1 MASLRKNLFY
11 NFLLSGSQVL
21 LPLITIPYISRVL
34 DPEGVG
40 RVSFIDSFTYYFI
53 TIAEFGIMVYGMRE
67 VARQKKDPDALK
79 RLLGELL
86 SLHLLS
92 SIFAMIL
99 YAFSV
104 WLIWYEIQDI
114 RLLLFSFSF
123 LLVNSFACEWY
134 FLGLERFRYITI
146 RSLLTR
152 ILGILSIFLLVN
164 GPDDY
169 YVYYGIIAGVAILN
183 SLWNNIILFR
193 EHPVSFRSTNWR
205 KHVPFISITYLI
217 SLVYSIPLLLDNV
230 LLGLSTRS
238 VAVVGFYAF
247 AMKMV
252 KTAGLLLTDALLV
265 FFPRVVT
272 YLKERDYARLQATIT
287 RSVQLIIFF
296 AVPVCT
302 GLFLLSNE
310 LVRIFLGEA
319 FMPAALDL
327 RILAFFPFIRAY
339 NLFLSKQILIPYD
352 KEKLFLKSLVTGSA
366 VFVVLTL
373 ILSAE
378 YADKGA
384 CIAILVAEMV
394 TLLINYYYVRKTAV
408 MINVFDVKMLTHAL
422 FGAML
427 FVPVVYFVKLQWQ
440 TDWKILVFSI
450 IACSIVYML
459 VLFYVVRNK
468 FIAEIK
474 AAVLNVLQRNR

>member
-1 MASLRKNLFY
+1 MASLKKNLFY

-67 VARQKKDPDALK
+67 VARQKKDPIALK
-79 RLLGELL
+79 KLLGELL
-86 SLHLLS
+86 TLHLLS
-92 SIFAMIL
+92 SVVAMIL
-99 YAFSV
+99 YAIAV
-104 WLIWYEIQDI
+104 ALIWYKIQDV

-134 FLGLERFRYITI
+134 FLGLERFRYITL

-152 ILGILSIFLLVN
+152 ILGIVSIFLLVKN
-164 GPDDY
+164 EGDY
-169 YVYYGIIAGVAILN
+169 YIYYAIIAGVAIVN
-183 SLWNNIILFR
+183 SVWNNIVLFR
-193 EHPVSFRSTNWR
+193 EHPVSFRHTNWK
-205 KHVPFISITYLI
+205 KHVPSTSITYLI

-230 LLGLSTRS
+230 LLGLSTAS

-272 YLKERDYARLQATIT
+272 YLKEKNYVQLQATIT

-302 GLFLLSNE
+302 GLFLLSRE

-352 KEKLFLKSLVTGSA
+352 KEKLFLKSLVAGSS
-366 VFVVLTL
+366 VFIILTL
-373 ILSAE
+373 VLSAKYGDE
-378 YADKGA
+378 GA

-394 TLLINYYYVRKTAV
+394 TLLFNYVYVKRTAASLH
-408 MINVFDVKMLTHAL
+408 VFDSRMLGHAL
-422 FGAML
+422 LGAVL
-427 FVPVVYFVKLQWQ
+427 FVPVIYLIRLQWQ
-440 TDWKILVFSI
+440 ADWKILVFSI
-450 IACSIVYML
+450 LACALVYTL
-459 VLFYVVRNK
+459 VLFYFLNNT
-468 FIAEIK
+468 FTATIK
-474 AAVLNVLQRNR
+474 AAAMKMLGRNR

>member
-1 MASLRKNLFY
+1 MASLKKNLFY

-67 VARQKKDPDALK
+67 VARQKKDPQALK
-79 RLLGELL
+79 KLLGELL

-92 SIFAMIL
+92 SLLAMVL
-99 YAFSV
+99 YGISV
-104 WLIWYEIQDI
+104 WMIWYKIQDV

-134 FLGLERFRYITI
+134 FLGLERFRYITL

-152 ILGILSIFLLVN
+152 FLGIVSIFVLIKSP
-164 GPDDY
+164 GDFY
-169 YVYYGIIAGVAILN
+169 IYYGIIAGVAILN
-183 SLWNNIILFR
+183 SLWNNILLFR
-193 EHPVSFRSTNWR
+193 EHRVSLGRTNWR
-205 KHVPFISITYLI
+205 KHLPFISITYCI

-230 LLGLSTRS
+230 LLGLSTMS
-238 VAVVGFYAF
+238 AAVVGFYAF

-252 KTAGLLLTDALLV
+252 KTAGMLLTDALLV

-272 YLKERDYARLQATIT
+272 YLKEKKYAQLQATISK
-287 RSVQLIIFF
+287 SVQLIIFF

-302 GLFLLSNE
+302 GLFLLADE
-310 LVRIFLGEA
+310 LVRIFLGKA

-327 RILAFFPFIRAY
+327 RIIAFFPFVRAY

-352 KEKLFLKSLVTGSA
+352 KEKLFLKSLVTGSL
-366 VFVVLTL
+366 VFVILTL
-373 ILSAE
+373 ILSPE
-378 YADKGA
+378 FADKGA
-384 CIAILVAEMV
+384 CIAILTGELV
-394 TLLINYYYVRKTAV
+394 TLLINYYYVRKTA
-408 MINVFDVKMLTHAL
+408 MTIRVFDSRMLIHAL
-422 FGAML
+422 LGVLL
-427 FVPVVYFVKLQWQ
+427 FVPVILLIRLQWKA
-440 TDWKILVFSI
+440 DWKILVYSI
-450 IACSIVYML
+450 IACSMIYMM
-459 VLFYVVRNK
+459 VLLYVVKNRFAIEMKNATLK
-468 FIAEIK
+468 F
-474 AAVLNVLQRNR
+474 LHRYR

>member
-1 MASLRKNLFY
+1 LASLKKNLFY

-67 VARQKKDPDALK
+67 VARQKNDPAALK
-79 RLLGELL
+79 KLLGELL

-92 SIFAMIL
+92 SVFAMIL
-99 YAFSV
+99 YGISV
-104 WLIWYEIQDI
+104 WLIWYKIQDV

-134 FLGLERFRYITI
+134 FLGLERFRFITF
-146 RSLLTR
+146 RSLITR
-152 ILGILSIFLLVN
+152 ILGIFSIFLLIN
-164 GPDDY
+164 GPEDY

-183 SLWNNIILFR
+183 SVWNNIILFR
-193 EHPVSFRSTNWR
+193 EHPISLRRTNWR

-217 SLVYSIPLLLDNV
+217 SLVYSVPLLLDNV

-238 VAVVGFYAF
+238 AAVVGFYAF

-252 KTAGLLLTDALLV
+252 KTAGMLLTDALLV
-265 FFPRVVT
+265 FFPRVVS
-272 YLKERDYARLQATIT
+272 YLKEKDYARLQETIT

-296 AVPVCT
+296 AVPVCS
-302 GLFLLSNE
+302 GLFLLSDE

-327 RILAFFPFIRAY
+327 RILAFFPFVRAY

-352 KEKLFLKSLVTGSA
+352 KEKLFLKSLLTGSA

-373 ILSAE
+373 ILSSQ

-384 CIAILVAEMV
+384 CIAILVAESV
-394 TLLINYYYVRKTAV
+394 TLLINYYYVKQTAV
-408 MINVFDVKMLTHAL
+408 AIRVFDSKMLTHAL
-422 FGAML
+422 FGALL
-427 FVPVVYFVKLQWQ
+427 FVPVVYLIRLKWQ
-440 TDWKILVFSI
+440 ADWKILIFSLI
-450 IACSIVYML
+450 CCSIVYSM
-459 VLFYVVRNK
+459 VLLYVVRNK
-468 FIAEIK
+468 FTAEIK
-474 AAVLNVLQRNR
+474 AAVMKVLRRYH

>member
-1 MASLRKNLFY
+1 MASLKKNLFY

-67 VARQKKDPDALK
+67 VARQKNDPHALRK
-79 RLLGELL
+79 LLGELL

-92 SIFAMIL
+92 SALAIIV
-99 YAFSV
+99 YAISV
-104 WLIWYEIQDI
+104 WMIWYKIQDI

-146 RSLLTR
+146 RSLITR
-152 ILGILSIFLLVN
+152 LLGIVSIFLLIN
-164 GPDDY
+164 GPGDY
-169 YVYYGIIAGVAILN
+169 YIYYGIIAGVAVLN
-183 SLWNNIILFR
+183 SIWNNMILFR
-193 EHPVSFRSTNWR
+193 EHRISIGRTNWQ
-205 KHVPFISITYLI
+205 KHLPFIAITYSI

-230 LLGLSTRS
+230 LLGLSTLS
-238 VAVVGFYAF
+238 AAVVGYYAF

-252 KTAGLLLTDALLV
+252 KTAGMLLTDALLV

-272 YLKERDYARLQATIT
+272 YLKEKNYVQLQSTISK
-287 RSVQLIIFF
+287 SVQLIIFF

-302 GLFLLSNE
+302 GLFLLSDE
-310 LVRIFLGEA
+310 LVRIFLGKA

-327 RILAFFPFIRAY
+327 RILAFFPFVRAY

-352 KEKLFLKSLVTGSA
+352 KEKLFLKSLVTGSM
-366 VFVVLTL
+366 VFVILTL
-373 ILSAE
+373 ILSPE
-378 YADKGA
+378 FADKGA
-384 CIAILVAEMV
+384 CIAILTGELV
-394 TLLINYYYVRKTAV
+394 TLFINYYFVRKTATS
-408 MINVFDVKMLTHAL
+408 IRIFDSRMLTHAL
-422 FGAML
+422 TAAL
-427 FVPVVYFVKLQWQ
+427 VFVPLIYLIRLQWLA
-440 TDWKILVFSI
+440 DWKILVYSI
-450 IACSIVYML
+450 IACAAVYL
-459 VLFYVVRNK
+459 VVLLYVVRNK
-468 FIAEIK
+468 FTIDMKTTALK
-474 AAVLNVLQRNR
+474 YLQRYR

>member
-1 MASLRKNLFY
+1 M
-11 NFLLSGSQVL
+11 L

-67 VARQKKDPDALK
+67 VARQKKDPKALK
-79 RLLGELL
+79 KLLGELL
-86 SLHLLS
+86 TLHLLS
-92 SIFAMIL
+92 SVFAMIL
-99 YAFSV
+99 YAISV
-104 WLIWYEIQDI
+104 ALIWYKMQDM

-134 FLGLERFRYITI
+134 FLGLERFRYITL
-146 RSLLTR
+146 RSLVTR
-152 ILGILSIFLLVN
+152 VLGILSIFLLVTRE
-164 GPDDY
+164 DDY
-169 YVYYGIIAGVAILN
+169 YIYYAIIAGVAIIN
-183 SLWNNIILFR
+183 SIWNNIVLFR
-193 EHPVSFRSTNWR
+193 EHPVSFGRTNWR
-205 KHVPFISITYLI
+205 KHVPSISITYLI

-230 LLGLSTRS
+230 LLGLSTVS
-238 VAVVGFYAF
+238 VAVVGYYAF

-272 YLKERDYARLQATIT
+272 YLKEKNYEQLQATIS

-302 GLFLLSNE
+302 GLFLLSGE

-327 RILAFFPFIRAY
+327 RIRAFFPFIRAY

-352 KEKLFLKSLVTGSA
+352 KEKLFLKSLVAGSS
-366 VFVVLTL
+366 VFIVLTL
-373 ILSAE
+373 ILSAK
-378 YADKGA
+378 YGDKGA
-384 CIAILVAEMV
+384 CVAILVAEMV
-394 TLLINYYYVRKTAV
+394 SLLINYYYVKRTAV
-408 MINVFDVKMLTHAL
+408 SLHVFDSRMLTHSLLGAIL
-422 FGAML
+422 FI
-427 FVPVVYFVKLQWQ
+427 PVIYLVRLQWQ
-440 TDWKILVFSI
+440 ADWKILVY
-450 IACSIVYML
+450 SIVGCVLVYII
-459 VLFYVVRNK
+459 VLFYIVNNT
-468 FIAEIK
+468 FTATIK
-474 AAVLNVLQRNR
+474 AAALKMLQRNR